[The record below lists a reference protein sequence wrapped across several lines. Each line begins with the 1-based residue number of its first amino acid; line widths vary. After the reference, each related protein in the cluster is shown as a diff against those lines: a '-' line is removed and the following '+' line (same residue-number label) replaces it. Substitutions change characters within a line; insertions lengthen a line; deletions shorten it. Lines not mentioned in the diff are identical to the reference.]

1 VTEFIRVQPTRDN
14 RRDFAG
20 WARAQTP
27 KVRTCSPQAFAVPH
41 HLFTDVPEPLLI
53 GALVDDHR
61 YVSPDEDAANGT
73 PPPGA
78 PEPEGVSSP
87 GSPEASAAAKVAAT
101 SPEAVQA
108 AMSAGVLAAD
118 VAAVNAEALSES
130 ELPAGDPGPSDG
142 DRPDGMFPC
151 GGCDKEFTSER
162 GRDTHRRLKH
172 PEA

>member
-20 WARAQTP
+20 WACAQTP
-27 KVRTCSPQAFAVPH
+27 KVRTCSASEFAVPH

-73 PPPGA
+73 PPPGQQPPA
-78 PEPEGVSSP
+78 SASTAQEAATAAVASSSPEDEHSTAASVLADEAADGQEEPPEGV
-87 GSPEASAAAKVAAT
+87 
-101 SPEAVQA
+101 
-108 AMSAGVLAAD
+108 
-118 VAAVNAEALSES
+118 
-130 ELPAGDPGPSDG
+130 
-142 DRPDGMFPC
+142 FPC
-151 GGCDKEFTSER
+151 GGGCDKEFTTER